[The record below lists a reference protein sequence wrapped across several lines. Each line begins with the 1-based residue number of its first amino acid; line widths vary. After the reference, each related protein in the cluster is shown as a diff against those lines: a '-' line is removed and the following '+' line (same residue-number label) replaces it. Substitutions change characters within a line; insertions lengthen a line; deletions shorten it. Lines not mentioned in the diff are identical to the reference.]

1 VRSSSN
7 CDGNGVVTVRELVA
21 SARSKLERAGIA
33 THEAGLDAEL
43 LARHVLGWE
52 RATWVMRQHEEAS
65 PEFDDAFSDLVARR
79 VRREPVAYIRARQ
92 EFFGREFLVTP
103 AVLIPRPETELLIE
117 EALLLLPA
125 LGFSRSL
132 TVIDIGTGSGCLAVT
147 LALEYPNARYIATD
161 SSEAAL
167 SVARLNARQHGVFEQ
182 IDFVRGAYFAGRNGP
197 FNLVITNPPYVADAE
212 RPALAPEVADYEPA
226 SALFGGEDGLRY
238 IGAIIAQTSAVMDND
253 GSLVME
259 IGHRHRDRVA
269 DLAAATADLALV
281 RTRADLQGIPRVAV
295 IRRCR

>member
-1 VRSSSN
+1 M
-7 CDGNGVVTVRELVA
+7 TVRELVA

-33 THEAGLDAEL
+33 GPEAALDAEL

-52 RATWVMRQHEEAS
+52 RATWVVRQHEEAS
-65 PEFDDAFSDLVARR
+65 PELDDAFSDLVARR
-79 VRREPVAYIRARQ
+79 VRREPVAYIRERQ

-132 TVIDIGTGSGCLAVT
+132 TVIDIGTGSGCIAVT
-147 LALEYPNARYIATD
+147 LALEYPKARYVATD

-167 SVARLNARQHGVFEQ
+167 NLARANARQHGVVEKIEFL
-182 IDFVRGAYFAGRNGP
+182 RGQYFAALNGP
-197 FNLVITNPPYVADAE
+197 FNLVITNPPYIAEAE
-212 RPALAPEVADYEPA
+212 RRALAPEVSQYEPA
-226 SALFGGEDGLRY
+226 SALFGGQDGLRH
-238 IGAIIAQTSAVMDND
+238 IAEIIALTSAVIDDD

-259 IGHRHRDRVA
+259 IGYGQRDRVA
-269 DLAAATADLALV
+269 DMAAATADLALV

>member
-1 VRSSSN
+1 
-7 CDGNGVVTVRELVA
+7 VA
-21 SARSKLERAGIA
+21 AARSNLERAGIA
-33 THEAGLDAEL
+33 SPEAALDAEL

-79 VRREPVAYIRARQ
+79 VRREPIAYIRARQ

-103 AVLIPRPETELLIE
+103 AVLIPRPETELLID

-147 LALEYPNARYIATD
+147 LALEYPKARYVATD

-167 SVARLNARQHGVFEQ
+167 SVARANARQHGVVDKIE
-182 IDFVRGAYFAGRNGP
+182 FVRGQYFAGLNGP
-197 FNLVITNPPYVADAE
+197 FNLVITNPPYVAEAE
-212 RPALAPEVADYEPA
+212 RPALAPEVAEYEPA
-226 SALFGGEDGLRY
+226 SALFGGQDGLRH
-238 IGAIIAQTSAVMDND
+238 IGEIIALTSAVMDDD
-253 GSLVME
+253 GSLVIE
-259 IGHRHRDRVA
+259 IGYGQRDRVA
-269 DLAAATADLALV
+269 EMAAETADLALV

>member
-1 VRSSSN
+1 
-7 CDGNGVVTVRELVA
+7 VTVRELVA
-21 SARSKLERAGIA
+21 AARSNLERAGIA
-33 THEAGLDAEL
+33 SPEAALDAEL

-79 VRREPVAYIRARQ
+79 VRREPIAYIRARQ

-103 AVLIPRPETELLIE
+103 AVLIPRPETELLID

-147 LALEYPNARYIATD
+147 LALEYPKARYVATD

-167 SVARLNARQHGVFEQ
+167 SVARANARQHGVVDKIE
-182 IDFVRGAYFAGRNGP
+182 FVRGQYFAGLNGP
-197 FNLVITNPPYVADAE
+197 FNLVITNPPYVAEAE
-212 RPALAPEVADYEPA
+212 RPALAPEVAEYEPA
-226 SALFGGEDGLRY
+226 SALFGGQDGLRH
-238 IGAIIAQTSAVMDND
+238 IGEIIALTSAVMDDD
-253 GSLVME
+253 GSLVIE
-259 IGHRHRDRVA
+259 IGYGQRDRVA
-269 DLAAATADLALV
+269 EMAAETADLALV

>member
-1 VRSSSN
+1 
-7 CDGNGVVTVRELVA
+7 VA
-21 SARSKLERAGIA
+21 AARSNLERAGIA
-33 THEAGLDAEL
+33 SPEAALDAEL

-79 VRREPVAYIRARQ
+79 VRREPIAYIRERQ

-103 AVLIPRPETELLIE
+103 AVLIPRPETELLID

-147 LALEYPNARYIATD
+147 LALEYPKARYVATD

-167 SVARLNARQHGVFEQ
+167 SVARANARQHGVVDKIE
-182 IDFVRGAYFAGRNGP
+182 FVRGHYFAGLNGP
-197 FNLVITNPPYVADAE
+197 FNLVITNPPYVAEAE
-212 RPALAPEVADYEPA
+212 RPALAPEVAEYEPA
-226 SALFGGEDGLRY
+226 SALFGGQDGLRH
-238 IGAIIAQTSAVMDND
+238 IGEIIALTSAVMDDD
-253 GSLVME
+253 GSLVIE
-259 IGHRHRDRVA
+259 IGYGQRDRVA
-269 DLAAATADLALV
+269 EMAAETADLALV
-281 RTRADLQGIPRVAV
+281 RTRADLHGIPRVAV

>member
-1 VRSSSN
+1 MCR
-7 CDGNGVVTVRELVA
+7 GKAVVTVRELA
-21 SARSKLERAGIA
+21 AAARSNLERAGIA
-33 THEAGLDAEL
+33 SPEAALDAEL

-79 VRREPVAYIRARQ
+79 VRREPIAYIRARQ

-103 AVLIPRPETELLIE
+103 AVLIPRPETELLID

-147 LALEYPNARYIATD
+147 LALEYPKARYVATD

-167 SVARLNARQHGVFEQ
+167 SVARANARQHGVVDKIE
-182 IDFVRGAYFAGRNGP
+182 FVRGQYFAGLNGP
-197 FNLVITNPPYVADAE
+197 FNLVITNPPYVAEAE
-212 RPALAPEVADYEPA
+212 RPALAPEVTEYEPG
-226 SALFGGEDGLRY
+226 SALFGGQDGLRH
-238 IGAIIAQTSAVMDND
+238 IGEIIALTSAVMDDD
-253 GSLVME
+253 GSLVIE
-259 IGHRHRDRVA
+259 IGYGQRDRVA
-269 DLAAATADLALV
+269 EMAAETADLALV
-281 RTRADLQGIPRVAV
+281 RTRGDLQGIPRVAV

>member
-1 VRSSSN
+1 
-7 CDGNGVVTVRELVA
+7 VTVRELVA
-21 SARSKLERAGIA
+21 AARSNLERAGIA
-33 THEAGLDAEL
+33 SPEAALDAEL

-79 VRREPVAYIRARQ
+79 VRREPIAYIRARQ

-103 AVLIPRPETELLIE
+103 AVLIPRPETELLID

-147 LALEYPNARYIATD
+147 LALEYPKARYVATD

-167 SVARLNARQHGVFEQ
+167 SVARANARQHGVVDKIE
-182 IDFVRGAYFAGRNGP
+182 FVRGQYFAGLNGP
-197 FNLVITNPPYVADAE
+197 FNLVITNPPYVAEAE
-212 RPALAPEVADYEPA
+212 RPELAPEVAEYEPA
-226 SALFGGEDGLRY
+226 SALFGGQDGLRH
-238 IGAIIAQTSAVMDND
+238 IGEIIALTSAVIDDD
-253 GSLVME
+253 GSLVIE
-259 IGHRHRDRVA
+259 IGYGQRDRVA
-269 DLAAATADLALV
+269 EMAAETADLALV

>member
-1 VRSSSN
+1 
-7 CDGNGVVTVRELVA
+7 VA
-21 SARSKLERAGIA
+21 AARSNLERAGIA
-33 THEAGLDAEL
+33 SPEAALDAEL

-79 VRREPVAYIRARQ
+79 VRREPIAYIRARQ

-103 AVLIPRPETELLIE
+103 AVLIPRPETELLID

-132 TVIDIGTGSGCLAVT
+132 TVIDIGTGSGCIAVT
-147 LALEYPNARYIATD
+147 LALEYPQARYVATD

-167 SVARLNARQHGVFEQ
+167 SLARANARQHGVVDKIE
-182 IDFVRGAYFAGRNGP
+182 FVRGQYFAGLNGP
-197 FNLVITNPPYVADAE
+197 FNLVITNPPYVAEAE
-212 RPALAPEVADYEPA
+212 RPALAPEVAEYEPA
-226 SALFGGEDGLRY
+226 SALFGGQDGLRH
-238 IGAIIAQTSAVMDND
+238 IGEIIALTSAVMDDD
-253 GSLVME
+253 GSLVIE
-259 IGHRHRDRVA
+259 IGYGQRDRVA
-269 DLAAATADLALV
+269 EMAAETADLALV